1 MSDWLRMPAD
11 AFDPFAGPRQ
21 QVLAEIEWEHGR
33 LDLPVV
39 SLGDDAGPT
48 VLVTGGTHGDEYEGQ
63 WTAAALCRALAA
75 EDVHGRLIIVP
86 TLNRPAALA
95 GRRTSPIDGADIN
108 RVFPPRERAPGSK
121 EAGPSA
127 AIARFLWEKGILP
140 ASALL
145 DIHSGGSE
153 HEFVLSSNLQG
164 RLGSTASEADVAAL
178 MAMGAPYAIVFDEG
192 GGEGGMPHNG
202 TIEGAARALGKR
214 CFSSE
219 LGGGGRL
226 TPDSVAGARA
236 AAMNLLRH
244 LGVLRGPVPESRSLL
259 LTMAGAENT
268 VAAPVGGLFAP
279 QVRLGDAVRE
289 GQRLADF
296 CRLEGPGF
304 PLTPVVAR
312 CDGVVVAVAAN
323 ARVAEGSTLFF
334 VAERP
339 TDR

>member
-1 MSDWLRMPAD
+1 MSDWLRMKAE

-21 QVLAEIEWEHGR
+21 QVLVEIEWEDGR

-63 WTAAALCRALAA
+63 WTAAALCRVLGA
-75 EDVHGRLIIVP
+75 EDVHGRLIVVP

-95 GRRTSPIDGADIN
+95 GQRTSPIDGADIN
-108 RVFPPRERAPGSK
+108 RVFPPREGA
-121 EAGPSA
+121 AGPSA
-127 AIARFLWEKGILP
+127 AIARFLWQKCILP
-140 ASALL
+140 ATALL
-145 DIHSGGSE
+145 DIHSGGKE

-219 LGGGGRL
+219 LGGAGRL
-226 TPDSVAGARA
+226 TPDSVTVARA

-244 LGVLRGPVPESRSLL
+244 LGLLRGPVPESRSQL
-259 LTMAGAENT
+259 LTMARPENT

-279 QVRLGDAVRE
+279 HARLGDEVRQ
-289 GQRLADF
+289 GQRLGEL
-296 CRLEGPGF
+296 CRLEDPGF
-304 PLTPVVAR
+304 PLTPVTAL
-312 CDGVVVAVAAN
+312 CDGVVVAVSAT
-323 ARVAEGSTLFF
+323 ARVTEGSTLFF

-339 TDR
+339 